1 MENKAFN
8 IIEIYCSKSIFSI
21 EDSLEKKWLI
31 EKEKKLSSGI
41 SLNYI
46 NYTEVAPNT
55 YLAKLSATV
64 VGKWNSDDFY
74 KNFVE
79 YSAIVKAENFEDEPL
94 DMLMN
99 INVSGFMFPYLRA
112 ELTRSIIESKMPPIS
127 LQPIDFVGVYKKK
140 KSEE

>member
-46 NYTEVAPNT
+46 NYTEIAPST

-64 VGKWNSDDFY
+64 VGKWNSEDFY
-74 KNFVE
+74 KTFVE

>member
-8 IIEIYCSKSIFSI
+8 IIEIYCSKSIFTI
-21 EDSLEKKWLI
+21 EDSLEKKWLV
-31 EKEKKLSSGI
+31 EKEKKLASAV

-46 NYTEVAPNT
+46 NYSEIAPNT
-55 YLAKLSATV
+55 YLAKLSASV

-79 YSAIVKAENFEDEPL
+79 YSAIVRVENFEEEPL

-99 INVSGFMFPYLRA
+99 INVSGFMFPYIRA
-112 ELTRSIIESKMPPIS
+112 ELTRGVLESKMPPIS